1 MCCYLSISLT
11 YCVHI
16 MFSLPF
22 RSITEHVTN
31 SKRRKL
37 KECSSHAIQ
46 KLPDYQYVTRRTT
59 MLIKLF
65 HVGRSEVVPLVPY
78 ISNHLVCI
86 VV

>member
-1 MCCYLSISLT
+1 
-11 YCVHI
+11 

-22 RSITEHVTN
+22 RIITEHVTN

-37 KECSSHAIQ
+37 KKYSSHDIQ
-46 KLPDYQYVTRRTT
+46 KPPDYQYVTRRAT

-65 HVGRSEVVPLVPY
+65 HVGRSEVVPILPY

-86 VV
+86 IV